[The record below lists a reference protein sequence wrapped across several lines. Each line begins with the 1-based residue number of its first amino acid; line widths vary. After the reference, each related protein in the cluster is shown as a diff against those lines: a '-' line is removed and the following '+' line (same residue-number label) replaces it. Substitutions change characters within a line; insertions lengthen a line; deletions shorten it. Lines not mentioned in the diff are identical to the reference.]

1 MKIVV
6 TGPNQSGKSSYIRF
20 LDQNSLNVEVGGK
33 TVAMDIG
40 LVRLNGFHV
49 SLFGTP
55 GLLRFSVMSNI
66 LANGA
71 DGIVF
76 IFDSVNLNSDKDA
89 ISMLSSIRKMNVP
102 IVYIANKQDVKNARP
117 YELVKEHNKLPENSK
132 IFPASAINGTNVKE
146 SIVYLVNEIFKKY
159 EKLLELL
166 RNYESNIKG
175 LAEKLKKDKT
185 QMRDFLNALEI
196 KRFIEID
203 RINKT
208 YRVKE
213 LTNLI

>member
-1 MKIVV
+1 MKVV
-6 TGPNQSGKSSYIRF
+6 ITGPNQCGKSSYIRF

-40 LVRLNGFHV
+40 FVQLNQFHV

-66 LANGA
+66 LAKGA

-76 IFDSVNLNSDKDA
+76 IFDSANLNSDKDA
-89 ISMLSSIRKMNVP
+89 ILILNSIRKMNVP
-102 IVYIANKQDVKNARP
+102 IVYIANKQDIKNARP
-117 YELVKEHNKLPENSK
+117 YELVKEQNKLPENSK
-132 IFPASAINGTNVKE
+132 IFPASAKNGTNIKE

-159 EKLLELL
+159 KKLLELL

-175 LAEKLKKDKT
+175 LADKLKKDKI
-185 QMRDFLNALEI
+185 QMRDFLNSLEI
-196 KRFIEID
+196 KRFIEIK